1 MTTFSSG
8 PHSTILGLRY
18 ASGRCRPTASL
29 NPGQAT
35 GGTGLKLILYAK
47 HSWPIYEAQKR
58 DF

>member
-8 PHSTILGLRY
+8 PHSSILGLRD
-18 ASGRCRPTASL
+18 APGRCRPTASL
-29 NPGQAT
+29 NPGLAT
-35 GGTGLKLILYAK
+35 DGTGLKLILHAK